1 MIEMINNRFISQLKS
16 QVNRMP
22 NKPGVYIMSNDQGKV
37 IYVGKAKGLKNRVRS
52 YFTPKPANDK
62 VEAILK
68 EIKTIDTTVT
78 ITEREA
84 LILENTLIKKYN
96 PKFNVLLKDGKSYPH
111 IEVSL
116 NHDFPK
122 FAFHRGKKKSKHA
135 RYFGPY
141 PNVYA
146 VRNTLSNLQKIFL
159 LRNCTDSYYKN
170 RSRPCLQF
178 QIKRCSAPCV
188 EKISQKDYSFN
199 VSQAVDYLKGN
210 DKSIIDNFINQME
223 KASIDQNYER
233 AAFFR
238 DQIANLK
245 VIQSQQYV
253 DGTKKVDADVISL
266 VDQRGM
272 HCLAVLFVRQGKIL
286 GSRSIF
292 PSRTKYNSNQEIL
305 ATSLMQFYLEH
316 DIPREIIL
324 NQSLEGK
331 RVIEQALIE
340 SQKRRTKIK
349 DRVVSYRAKWLKIS
363 VANAE
368 ESLKSKLASKA
379 SISNQLMGL
388 TQALGSKQKLSD
400 VVCFDVS
407 HHMGDKSVAACVRLN
422 EEGFSKKDYRRF
434 NIEGVTPGDDYA
446 AISNAVQRYYKRIK
460 NESQDCPD
468 LLIIDGGKGQINSVK
483 KVLESL
489 SIKNQMIIGIA
500 KGDKRDPKNDRIFL
514 QGFKK
519 PIDMNGQD
527 PAKFLVQSIRDE
539 AHRFAIT
546 GHRAKKRKQLLQSD
560 LESIEGI
567 GPSKK
572 RNLLTQF
579 GGIQEVK
586 RASVEDLLS
595 VDGINKNLAK
605 KIFNHFNPN

>member
-1 MIEMINNRFISQLKS
+1 MIEMINDKFISQLKS

-22 NKPGVYIMSNDQGKV
+22 NKPGIYIMSNDQGKV

-210 DKSIIDNFINQME
+210 DKSIIDNFINEME
-223 KASIDQNYER
+223 KASSDQNYER

-340 SQKRRTKIK
+340 SQNKRTKIK

-379 SISNQLMGL
+379 SISNQLTGL

>member
-1 MIEMINNRFISQLKS
+1 MIEMINDRFISQLKS

-159 LRNCTDSYYKN
+159 LRNCADSYYKN
-170 RSRPCLQF
+170 RTRPCLQF

-210 DKSIIDNFINQME
+210 DKSIIDNFINEME
-223 KASIDQNYER
+223 KASSDQNYER

-340 SQKRRTKIK
+340 SQNRRTKIK

-379 SISNQLMGL
+379 SISNQLTGL

-446 AISNAVQRYYKRIK
+446 AISNAVERYYKRIK

-514 QGFKK
+514 EGSKE
-519 PIDMNGQD
+519 PIDINSQD

-572 RNLLTQF
+572 KNLLTQF

>member
-1 MIEMINNRFISQLKS
+1 MIEMINDRFISQLKS
-16 QVNRMP
+16 QVKRMP

-111 IEVSL
+111 IEGSL

-210 DKSIIDNFINQME
+210 DKSIIDNFINEME
-223 KASIDQNYER
+223 KASSDQNYER

-340 SQKRRTKIK
+340 SQNKRTKIK

-363 VANAE
+363 IANAE

-379 SISNQLMGL
+379 SISNQLTGL

-446 AISNAVQRYYKRIK
+446 AISNAVERYYKRIK

-514 QGFKK
+514 EGFKK

>member
-1 MIEMINNRFISQLKS
+1 
-16 QVNRMP
+16 MP
-22 NKPGVYIMSNDQGKV
+22 NKPGIYVMSNDQGKV

-210 DKSIIDNFINQME
+210 DKTIIDNFINQME
-223 KASIDQNYER
+223 KASTDQNYER

-253 DGTKKVDADVISL
+253 DGIKKVDADVISL

-340 SQKRRTKIK
+340 SQNRRTKIK

-379 SISNQLMGL
+379 SISNQLTGL
-388 TQALGSKQKLSD
+388 TQALGSNQKLSD
-400 VVCFDVS
+400 LVCFDVS

-446 AISNAVQRYYKRIK
+446 AISNAVERYYKRIK

-514 QGFKK
+514 EGLKK

-579 GGIQEVK
+579 GGMQEVK

>member
-1 MIEMINNRFISQLKS
+1 MINDRFISQLKS
-16 QVNRMP
+16 QANRMP

-84 LILENTLIKKYN
+84 LILENTLIKKHN

-111 IEVSL
+111 IEVNL

-122 FAFHRGKKKSKHA
+122 FAFHRGKKRSKHA

-199 VSQAVDYLKGN
+199 VNQAVDYLKGN
-210 DKSIIDNFINQME
+210 DKSIIDNFIIEME
-223 KASIDQNYER
+223 KASTDQNYER

-272 HCLAVLFVRQGKIL
+272 HCLAVLFIRQGKIL

-324 NQSLEGK
+324 NRSLDGK
-331 RVIEQALIE
+331 REIEQALIE
-340 SQKRRTKIK
+340 SQKRQTKIK

-379 SISNQLMGL
+379 SISNQLTGL

-400 VVCFDVS
+400 LVCFDVS

-514 QGFKK
+514 EGFKK

-560 LESIEGI
+560 LESIDGI

-595 VDGINKNLAK
+595 VDGINKNLAE